1 MVQTSLLLLPDIF
14 SLSVFWCLFPQT
26 GEVGEQCTA
35 CVPPDCRERAEL
47 LSSLDRNRALFLYA
61 SQHWQAAGI
70 ALSFQGIP

>member
-1 MVQTSLLLLPDIF
+1 MVQTSLLLLPDI